1 MTYQDAIKRLKV
13 CGNECL
19 DCIFCKEHDDA
30 AEIAIIAME
39 KQVPKKPIAVI
50 NVDSEDTY
58 RCPSCRATLMFRF
71 QRATLASLCHHCVCG
86 QALDWSNI
94 E

>member
-19 DCIFCKEHDDA
+19 DCLSCKEHDDA

-39 KQVPKKPIAVI
+39 KQVPKKPELWHNQPCPPEWA
-50 NVDSEDTY
+50 DDDWGY
-58 RCPSCRATLMFRF
+58 RCPTCGNEDIDYPE
-71 QRATLASLCHHCVCG
+71 HHCSCG
-86 QALDWSNI
+86 QALDWGDI
-94 E
+94 K